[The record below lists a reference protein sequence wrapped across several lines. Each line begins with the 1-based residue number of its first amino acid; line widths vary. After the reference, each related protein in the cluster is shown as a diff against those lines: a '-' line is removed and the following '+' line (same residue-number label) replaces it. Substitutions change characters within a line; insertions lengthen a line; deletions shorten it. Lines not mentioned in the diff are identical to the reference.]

1 MKSLR
6 CQKKNLSIRDETT
19 SGSIFALNISTFCS
33 CSSSNQRA
41 LLGHFL
47 LYSVYNINIVRIALI
62 KINKMKF
69 FFRDHRFVH
78 KNAYIRV
85 ISTVSGMDEHT
96 KIYWFILINKQLCKC
111 KAVLN

>member
-1 MKSLR
+1 MKQLVD
-6 CQKKNLSIRDETT
+6 QYLH
-19 SGSIFALNISTFCS
+19 STFCS

-41 LLGHFL
+41 LLAHFL

-62 KINKMKF
+62 KKL

-96 KIYWFILINKQLCKC
+96 KIYWFILYNKQLCKC

>member
-1 MKSLR
+1 M
-6 CQKKNLSIRDETT
+6 
-19 SGSIFALNISTFCS
+19 A
-33 CSSSNQRA
+33 
-41 LLGHFL
+41 HFL

-62 KINKMKF
+62 KKF

-96 KIYWFILINKQLCKC
+96 KI
-111 KAVLN
+111 